1 MLEGMEKLLQTLL
14 DHTHMLVAYLDPQF
28 NFVRVNRAYAKADE
42 SDPSFFPGK
51 NHFDL
56 YPNAENEGIFKEVVK
71 TGKPYF
77 AYAKPF
83 EYAEHPERGVSY
95 WDWSL
100 IPTKVPSGAVA
111 GLVLTLVNVTERKL
125 TEEALKKAHDE
136 LEIRVEERTR
146 ELNAANIELKEEVAE
161 RQRAE
166 EKLRASEEKYKT
178 LVETSRDMIFT
189 VDLKG
194 NFLFT
199 NQAFGKILG
208 YSAEEIGSLNG
219 FDLVHPDDSKTVAQ
233 QFARLV
239 EGERVDNMEYR
250 YRKKDGSYI
259 SILNNASPIFGP
271 DGTVV
276 AALGA
281 ARDISQRKQAEKA
294 MEESEL
300 WMRNMFNSLEE
311 AVFVVTPDRA
321 LVNINEAA
329 KRMFGYE
336 KDELVDLSTEVLHVD
351 HEHYVE
357 FGRRIQE
364 AFDREEPAG
373 FEFEVKRKNGEIF
386 PSQHTVTLL
395 KNDIGESLGIVSVV
409 RDVTERRRAEREL
422 NQYREHLEELVEER
436 TAELKRA
443 NEQLAREVTERKRAQ
458 EALRAEIEFTER
470 ALNAQTD
477 TFFVFEP
484 STRRAVRW
492 NKTFNK
498 TSGYS
503 DEEIRSMKAPDS
515 YYGEEDLKKAAAAVE
530 KILREGIVTVELSL
544 ITKDGRSI
552 PTEYTGSAV
561 ADDDGNPKYIIAVG
575 RDVTERKRAQDEL
588 RKSKELFEKTF
599 DSQQDAMFILDA
611 KVPPTIVDCNPS
623 ATKTFGFARQEMLGR
638 TTAFLHADETTL
650 REFQA
655 RVYPA
660 IEKQGFVYLPEFQM
674 KRKDGAIIQT
684 EHAVTPLTDQ
694 QGRRIGWV
702 SAVRDITERKR
713 AEEELR
719 KRTYDLGER
728 IKELNCL
735 YNIGK
740 LIETPGMSL
749 EQIFRG
755 TVDLIPPA
763 WEYPEITCA
772 RLVVGDQ
779 AFATGNFRET
789 AWRQAS
795 DISVHQDREG
805 SLEVYYLEER
815 PERDEG
821 PFAAEE
827 RILLKTIVER
837 LGRVIERKRAEEEI
851 QKLNSSLEMKAAE
864 LAAANKEL
872 EAFSYS
878 ASHDLRAPLRTI
890 EGFSRALLEDY
901 PDKLDE
907 TGKDYLRRVRS
918 ATERMGQL
926 IDDLLNL
933 SLTMRREM
941 RREEANLSH
950 LASTVAADLQGTIPE
965 RQVEFVIQ
973 DGVLAQGDARLLRE
987 LLENLLGNA
996 WKFTGQ
1002 NPQARIEFGAVLEG
1016 DQKVYFVRDN
1026 GAGFDM
1032 NYADK
1037 LFVPFQRLHSDS
1049 EFSGNGIGLAL
1060 VSRIINRHGGRI
1072 WAEGEVNKGATFY
1085 FTLQ

>member
-1 MLEGMEKLLQTLL
+1 
-14 DHTHMLVAYLDPQF
+14 V
-28 NFVRVNRAYAKADE
+28 
-42 SDPSFFPGK
+42 
-51 NHFDL
+51 
-56 YPNAENEGIFKEVVK
+56 VVK
-71 TGKPYF
+71 AF
-77 AYAKPF
+77 
-83 EYAEHPERGVSY
+83 
-95 WDWSL
+95 
-100 IPTKVPSGAVA
+100 KVGD
-111 GLVLTLVNVTERKL
+111 GLGMVVTDITERKRI
-125 TEEALKKAHDE
+125 EEELKKAYDE
-136 LEIRVEERTR
+136 LENRVRKRTR
-146 ELNAANIELKEEVAE
+146 ELSAANIELREEVAE

-166 EKLRASEEKYKT
+166 EKLKASEEKYKT
-178 LVETSRDMIFT
+178 LVETSRDIIFT

-199 NQAFGKILG
+199 NQAFEKLLG
-208 YSAEEIGSLNG
+208 YTAEEVKGLNG
-219 FDLVHPDDSKTVAQ
+219 FELVHPEDSKAVTQ

-239 EGERVDNMEYR
+239 KGESVDNMEYR
-250 YRKKDGSYI
+250 YRRKDGSYI
-259 SILNNASPIFGP
+259 SILNSASPVFDSTGK
-271 DGTVV
+271 VV
-276 AALGA
+276 AAFGV
-281 ARDISQRKQAEKA
+281 ARDITRRKQAERTVQ
-294 MEESEL
+294 ESEL
-300 WMRNMFNSLEE
+300 WMRNMFNSLNE

-321 LVNINEAA
+321 LANMNQAA
-329 KRMFGYE
+329 ERMFGYAR
-336 KDELVDLSTEVLHVD
+336 DELVDLSAEVLHVD
-351 HEHYVE
+351 HQHFME
-357 FGRRIQE
+357 FGRRIKE
-364 AFDREEPAG
+364 AFDKEEPAS

-386 PSQHTVTLL
+386 PSEHTISPL

-409 RDVTERRRAEREL
+409 RDVTERRRAEQEL
-422 NQYREHLEELVEER
+422 SGYRDHLEELVAGR
-436 TAELKRA
+436 TSELERA
-443 NEQLAREVTERKRAQ
+443 NERLQKEITERKWAE
-458 EALRAEIEFTER
+458 EALKAEKEFTER

-484 STRRAVRW
+484 STGRAVRW
-492 NKTFNK
+492 NKTFNQ

-515 YYGEEDLKKAAAAVE
+515 YYGEEDLKKAAAAAG

-561 ADDDGNPKYIIAVG
+561 ADDEGNPKYIIAVG
-575 RDVTERKRAQDEL
+575 RDITERKRAQDEL
-588 RKSKELFEKTF
+588 RKSKELFEKSF
-599 DSQQDAMFILDA
+599 NSQQDAMFILDA
-611 KVPPTIVDCNPS
+611 KIPPTIVDCNPA

-638 TTAFLHADETTL
+638 TTAFLHVDEAGL

-660 IEKQGFVYLPEFQM
+660 IEKQGFAYLPEFQM
-674 KRKDGAIIQT
+674 RRKNGAIIQT

-702 SAVRDITERKR
+702 SVVRDITERKR
-713 AEEELR
+713 ADEELR

-763 WEYPEITCA
+763 WQYPEITCA
-772 RLVVGDQ
+772 RLVLGDWV
-779 AFATGNFRET
+779 FATGNFRET
-789 AWRQAS
+789 IWKQAS
-795 DISVHQDREG
+795 DIIVHRDREG

-815 PERDEG
+815 PQRDEG

-851 QKLNSSLEMKAAE
+851 QKLNRSLEMKAAE

-890 EGFSRALLEDY
+890 DSFSRALLEDY
-901 PDKLDE
+901 PDKLDQ

-918 ATERMGQL
+918 ATQRMGEL

-941 RREEANLSH
+941 RREETNLSE
-950 LASTVAADLQGTIPE
+950 LARTIAGELQKTKPG
-965 RQVEFVIQ
+965 RRVDFVIQ
-973 DGVLAQGDARLLRE
+973 DRVSAQGDARLLRE

-996 WKFTGQ
+996 WKFSGKK
-1002 NPQARIEFGAVLEG
+1002 PQARIEFGVEPQG
-1016 DQKVYFVRDN
+1016 DRRVYFVRDN

-1032 NYADK
+1032 NYAEK

-1060 VSRIINRHGGRI
+1060 AGRIVNRHGGRI
-1072 WAEGEVNKGATFY
+1072 WAEGEVEKGATFY
-1085 FTLQ
+1085 FTLE

>member
-1 MLEGMEKLLQTLL
+1 MKKDKKVSERADVPPKRGEAEEEGTDKLLQTLL
-14 DHTHMLVAYLDPQF
+14 DHTHMLVAYLDPKF

-42 SDPSFFPGK
+42 RDPSFFSGK

-56 YPNAENEGIFKEVVK
+56 YPDAENEGIFKEVVK

-125 TEEALKKAHDE
+125 AEEALRKARDE

-146 ELNAANIELKEEVAE
+146 ELSAANIELKEEVAE

-219 FDLVHPDDSKTVAQ
+219 FDLVHPEDSKTVAQ

-239 EGERVDNMEYR
+239 EGESVDNMEYR
-250 YRKKDGSYI
+250 YRRKEGSYI
-259 SILNNASPIFGP
+259 TILNSAAPVFDTDEN
-271 DGTVV
+271 V
-276 AALGA
+276 AAAFGV
-281 ARDISQRKQAEKA
+281 ARDITQRKQAEKA
-294 MEESEL
+294 LQESEL

-311 AVFVVTPDRA
+311 AVLVVTPDRA
-321 LVNINEAA
+321 LVNINQAA
-329 KRMFGYE
+329 QKMFGYE

-364 AFDREEPAG
+364 AFDREEPAS

-443 NEQLAREVTERKRAQ
+443 NERLAREVTERKRAQ
-458 EALRAEIEFTER
+458 EALRAEKEFTER

-515 YYGEEDLKKAAAAVE
+515 YYGEEDLKKAAAAAE
-530 KILREGIVTVELSL
+530 KILREGVATVELSL

-552 PTEYTGSAV
+552 PTEYTGSAIT
-561 ADDDGNPKYIIAVG
+561 DDEGNPKYIIAVG
-575 RDVTERKRAQDEL
+575 RDVTD
-588 RKSKELFEKTF
+588 
-599 DSQQDAMFILDA
+599 
-611 KVPPTIVDCNPS
+611 
-623 ATKTFGFARQEMLGR
+623 
-638 TTAFLHADETTL
+638 
-650 REFQA
+650 
-655 RVYPA
+655 
-660 IEKQGFVYLPEFQM
+660 
-674 KRKDGAIIQT
+674 
-684 EHAVTPLTDQ
+684 
-694 QGRRIGWV
+694 
-702 SAVRDITERKR
+702 RKR
-713 AEEELR
+713 AEQELH
-719 KRTYDLGER
+719 KRTYDLNER
-728 IKELNCL
+728 VKELN
-735 YNIGK
+735 
-740 LIETPGMSL
+740 
-749 EQIFRG
+749 
-755 TVDLIPPA
+755 
-763 WEYPEITCA
+763 
-772 RLVVGDQ
+772 
-779 AFATGNFRET
+779 
-789 AWRQAS
+789 
-795 DISVHQDREG
+795 
-805 SLEVYYLEER
+805 
-815 PERDEG
+815 
-821 PFAAEE
+821 
-827 RILLKTIVER
+827 
-837 LGRVIERKRAEEEI
+837 
-851 QKLNSSLEMKAAE
+851 
-864 LAAANKEL
+864 
-872 EAFSYS
+872 
-878 ASHDLRAPLRTI
+878 
-890 EGFSRALLEDY
+890 
-901 PDKLDE
+901 
-907 TGKDYLRRVRS
+907 
-918 ATERMGQL
+918 
-926 IDDLLNL
+926 
-933 SLTMRREM
+933 
-941 RREEANLSH
+941 
-950 LASTVAADLQGTIPE
+950 
-965 RQVEFVIQ
+965 
-973 DGVLAQGDARLLRE
+973 
-987 LLENLLGNA
+987 
-996 WKFTGQ
+996 
-1002 NPQARIEFGAVLEG
+1002 
-1016 DQKVYFVRDN
+1016 
-1026 GAGFDM
+1026 
-1032 NYADK
+1032 
-1037 LFVPFQRLHSDS
+1037 
-1049 EFSGNGIGLAL
+1049 
-1060 VSRIINRHGGRI
+1060 
-1072 WAEGEVNKGATFY
+1072 
-1085 FTLQ
+1085 